1 MTNSESPGII
11 EGPREPKPQIY
22 IMPQIMLTA
31 SKTPQWVGCNN
42 FRVPLPNEKLKKIL
56 SFTSAVVEPQEKPIL

>member
-11 EGPREPKPQIY
+11 EGPREPKSQIY

-31 SKTPQWVGCNN
+31 SKTH
-42 FRVPLPNEKLKKIL
+42 
-56 SFTSAVVEPQEKPIL
+56 SVEVLLADLNPEDW

>member
-11 EGPREPKPQIY
+11 EGPREPKSQIY

-31 SKTPQWVGCNN
+31 SKTPQCKGAENIC
-42 FRVPLPNEKLKKIL
+42 LPCLTFTLKN
-56 SFTSAVVEPQEKPIL
+56 PPHP

>member
-11 EGPREPKPQIY
+11 EGPWEPKSQIY

-31 SKTPQWVGCNN
+31 SKTPQCGGSLIDKC
-42 FRVPLPNEKLKKIL
+42 
-56 SFTSAVVEPQEKPIL
+56 SANYTWQAQNIFDT

>member
-11 EGPREPKPQIY
+11 EGPREPKSQIY

-31 SKTPQWVGCNN
+31 SKTPQWIEE
-42 FRVPLPNEKLKKIL
+42 EKY
-56 SFTSAVVEPQEKPIL
+56 VDH

>member
-11 EGPREPKPQIY
+11 EGPREPKSQIY

-31 SKTPQWVGCNN
+31 SKTPQCAIIYIIIQ
-42 FRVPLPNEKLKKIL
+42 LKAACIY
-56 SFTSAVVEPQEKPIL
+56 FW